1 MATTALADAKDAASE
16 SAVTTAAA
24 SAAVTTFSCHYPAE
38 EQATTRL
45 DCTVWGPH
53 HKGIGFSALTMIRA

>member
-45 DCTVWGPH
+45 DLGPTPQGH
-53 HKGIGFSALTMIRA
+53 WIFSPVTMIRA